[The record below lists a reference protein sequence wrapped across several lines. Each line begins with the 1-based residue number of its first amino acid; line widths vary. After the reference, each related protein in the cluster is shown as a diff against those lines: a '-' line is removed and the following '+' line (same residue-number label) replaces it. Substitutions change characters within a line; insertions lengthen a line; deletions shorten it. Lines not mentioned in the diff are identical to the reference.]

1 MLKTYQ
7 DLQRDFVIVPQNVG
21 RSQNK
26 YFKRIDLD
34 VNDKKLVFLRYYL
47 ITKYKSGKGRKGKIN
62 LFSVLDPH
70 QISC

>member
-7 DLQRDFVIVPQNVG
+7 DLQRDFVIVAQNVG

-26 YFKRIDLD
+26 CLKRIDLD

-47 ITKYKSGKGRKGKIN
+47 ITKYKSGKGRKGKTN
-62 LFSVLDPH
+62 LFYVLNPH